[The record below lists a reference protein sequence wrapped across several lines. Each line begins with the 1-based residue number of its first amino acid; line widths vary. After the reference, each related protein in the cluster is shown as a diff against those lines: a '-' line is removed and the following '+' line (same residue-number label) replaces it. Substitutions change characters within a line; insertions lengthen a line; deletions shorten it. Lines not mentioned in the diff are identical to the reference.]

1 MMSQGITLRALT
13 GSKTWR
19 IDMEIN
25 QSQLLQAVPFLY
37 KPRLDEF
44 VASFNM
50 WAIHFGIN
58 TPMRMAH
65 YLAQVFHESG
75 SLRYAEEIASGA
87 KYEGRKD
94 LGNIMPGD
102 GVKYKGRGFIQLTGR
117 ANYTAFKKS
126 EFCTADVVAN
136 PKKVAEFPL
145 NQVASMWF
153 WQTHKCNE
161 WADRDNVD
169 RVTRIINGGTNGLT
183 QRKALLAKFKKV
195 LGVK

>member
-1 MMSQGITLRALT
+1 MVITQAQLRRAV
-13 GSKTWR
+13 GA
-19 IDMEIN
+19 IDKE
-25 QSQLLQAVPFLY
+25 AA
-37 KPRLDEF
+37 DEF

-58 TPMRMAH
+58 TPLRVAF
-65 YLAQVFHESG
+65 YLSQVFHESG
-75 SLRYAEEIASGA
+75 SLRYVEEIASGA

-94 LGNIMPGD
+94 LGNIFPGD
-102 GVKYKGRGFIQLTGR
+102 GVKYKGRAFLQLTGR
-117 ANYTAFKKS
+117 SNYTAFKKS
-126 EFCTADVVAN
+126 EFCTADIVAN